1 MITIDVSPAVHS
13 RAGMGRYAEKVA
25 TEAAKK
31 RKVSLFHNQGAGA
44 KMPKTLAQLP
54 VKKVMAGYK
63 PWRMAVL
70 LAQLINVRLFSFD
83 RQLPDTTIFHAT
95 EHLLLPLKSIPTV
108 ITIHDIIPH
117 LFPQYHTK
125 LNYYFL
131 KIAMPLFCKRATAI
145 ITVSQASKHDLV
157 EHFGISSEKIF
168 VIPEAAAAHFH
179 QPEAAKME
187 QVRETYQLPSN
198 YLLHIGTIEPRKN
211 LNRLVDVLLN
221 LRANGHPDL
230 KLVLAG
236 AKGWL
241 VDDFYKR
248 LEDEGLTDIVIS
260 PGWVEDED
268 LPSLIAGA
276 RLGVQPSLYEGFG
289 LPVLEHMACGQVVA
303 ASDRSSLPEVG
314 GDAAVYFDP
323 EDVDE
328 MSKVIDQLLNN
339 PAEYAER
346 QKLGLARAKTFSW
359 EKTAAETID
368 LYDLIRENY
377 ANRQ

>member
-1 MITIDVSPAVHS
+1 M
-13 RAGMGRYAEKVA
+13 
-25 TEAAKK
+25 
-31 RKVSLFHNQGAGA
+31 
-44 KMPKTLAQLP
+44 
-54 VKKVMAGYK
+54 
-63 PWRMAVL
+63 
-70 LAQLINVRLFSFD
+70 
-83 RQLPDTTIFHAT
+83 
-95 EHLLLPLKSIPTV
+95 

-145 ITVSQASKHDLV
+145 ITVSQASKDDLV
-157 EHFGISSEKIF
+157 EHFGISAEKIF

-187 QVRETYQLPSN
+187 QVRETYQLPSD

-241 VDDFYKR
+241 MDDFYKR
-248 LEDEGLTDIVIS
+248 IEDEGLSNIVIS

-323 EDVDE
+323 EDVDD